1 MENPNRI
8 EEAVEAALWPVQP
21 VLVTAACTAYAKVA
35 TKYHDPSDGCDAQSF
50 GFMVWKVFKNE
61 IVLTARDA
69 AHGIVIESDTAAF
82 RFHIGRFRFGI
93 YGLGWRAVDHIDS
106 SFPNND
112 GGAGELA
119 FDNVQYHLE
128 LGDEAYI
135 PRSLIIGHIGNPESG
150 CEQVWVAEPYHTSA
164 GAISGWGW
172 SKLLWRFDGL
182 KLSKVAAPVL
192 PPPVPAKPVVLTLK
206 RRSAKDNPPA

>member
-1 MENPNRI
+1 MSWAMENPNRI

-50 GFMVWKVFKNE
+50 GFMVWKV
-61 IVLTARDA
+61 L
-69 AHGIVIESDTAAF
+69 
-82 RFHIGRFRFGI
+82 
-93 YGLGWRAVDHIDS
+93 
-106 SFPNND
+106 NND

>member
-1 MENPNRI
+1 MTMPCAASR
-8 EEAVEAALWPVQP
+8 AVSTISFLKTFQTMKPKLCAS
-21 VLVTAACTAYAKVA
+21 
-35 TKYHDPSDGCDAQSF
+35 HPSDGCDAQSF

-150 CEQVWVAEPYHTSA
+150 CEQVWVAEP
-164 GAISGWGW
+164 
-172 SKLLWRFDGL
+172 
-182 KLSKVAAPVL
+182 
-192 PPPVPAKPVVLTLK
+192 
-206 RRSAKDNPPA
+206 